1 MHFQGTQETLEA
13 AGAQQGMK
21 TGVWDSWE
29 EDVFL
34 TSPASYSRTHK
45 THLIKDSNDRGAT
58 YEKVKGG

>member
-1 MHFQGTQETLEA
+1 MHFQGTQGTSEA

-34 TSPASYSRTHK
+34 TSASYSRTHK
-45 THLIKDSNDRGAT
+45 THLIKDSNDRGT
-58 YEKVKGG
+58 T